1 MLFLILNLEI
11 CVHQMQMPSF
21 GMPSMPG
28 FGQLQMPSLTTMQS
42 SQTRSTQQAQQAQ
55 QTQQAQQAQL
65 AQAQQA
71 QAQQAKI
78 SATTSTSSE
87 LAEQEFFVPLRHIA
101 KVKPEPISNQWRYL
115 EESGQWL
122 ENVDRTHLVL
132 ASCRLVLHK
141 HIRDVVIPNV

>member
-101 KVKPEPISNQWRYL
+101 KVKPELPILIPINGATWKKVD
-115 EESGQWL
+115 SGLKMLIEPMLYWL
-122 ENVDRTHLVL
+122 V
-132 ASCRLVLHK
+132 AG
-141 HIRDVVIPNV
+141 